1 MSWQHSTKMEGA
13 PIDEAPASGQEPVGA
28 PHEENPPHND
38 DNPVTKLFKDM
49 GTKVKNVVAAVER
62 MEEEVMDDKTVND
75 KVKAIQHTRN
85 VKTLRQMW
93 IDLILSKE
101 FTTIIDQVFDKCC
114 KLNDNDNDG
123 HEGDGKLDRTEL
135 GAAMSMLW
143 ERLDQKTGGGNKLP
157 RIKESEETVLRR
169 YDADSD
175 GHLDRDEFHGFARTY
190 FSRMEWPSWKVVCH
204 GATKG
209 FGFYVAQKI
218 LLQPAIGMVKKA
230 VGPIIKA
237 KIQNALKSLP
247 AGMLRGSLLKV
258 KYAVKR
264 PLAKEKNAEGKAI
277 VEEELMEM
285 RAKARAKLVALV
297 KSVAICCVGGSVGA
311 VAGWL

>member
-1 MSWQHSTKMEGA
+1 MDGA
-13 PIDEAPASGQEPVGA
+13 TIDQAPASGQEPVGA

-38 DNPVTKLFKDM
+38 DNPVTKLFKGM
-49 GTKVKNVVAAVER
+49 GSKVKNVVAAVER
-62 MEEEVMDDKTVND
+62 MEGEVLDDKTVND

-143 ERLDQKTGGGNKLP
+143 ERLDQKTGGGKKLP

>member
-1 MSWQHSTKMEGA
+1 MDGA
-13 PIDEAPASGQEPVGA
+13 TIDQAPASGQEPVGA

-38 DNPVTKLFKDM
+38 DNPVTKLFKGM
-49 GTKVKNVVAAVER
+49 GSKVKNVVAAVER
-62 MEEEVMDDKTVND
+62 MEGEVLDDKTVND

-114 KLNDNDNDG
+114 KLNDNDEDG

-218 LLQPAIGMVKKA
+218 LLQPAMGMVKKA
-230 VGPIIKA
+230 VGPIVKA

-247 AGMLRGSLLKV
+247 AGVLRGSLLKV

>member
-1 MSWQHSTKMEGA
+1 MDGA
-13 PIDEAPASGQEPVGA
+13 TIDQAPASGQEPVGA

-38 DNPVTKLFKDM
+38 DNPVTKLFKGM
-49 GTKVKNVVAAVER
+49 GSKVKNVVAAVER
-62 MEEEVMDDKTVND
+62 MEGEVLDDKTVND

>member
-1 MSWQHSTKMEGA
+1 MDGA
-13 PIDEAPASGQEPVGA
+13 TIDQAPASGQEPVGA

-38 DNPVTKLFKDM
+38 DNPVTKLFKGM
-49 GTKVKNVVAAVER
+49 GSKVKNVVAAVER
-62 MEEEVMDDKTVND
+62 MEGEVLDDKTVND

-114 KLNDNDNDG
+114 MLNDDDEDG
-123 HEGDGKLDRTEL
+123 REGDGKLDRTEL
-135 GAAMSMLW
+135 GAAMTMLW
-143 ERLDQKTGGGNKLP
+143 ERLDQKTGGGKKLP

>member
-49 GTKVKNVVAAVER
+49 GTKVKNVVGAVER

-114 KLNDNDNDG
+114 KLNDDDEDG

-135 GAAMSMLW
+135 GAAMTMLW
-143 ERLDQKTGGGNKLP
+143 ERLDQKTGGGKKLP

-190 FSRMEWPSWKVVCH
+190 FRWV
-204 GATKG
+204 GAHP
-209 FGFYVAQKI
+209 
-218 LLQPAIGMVKKA
+218 LPAI
-230 VGPIIKA
+230 
-237 KIQNALKSLP
+237 LKHN
-247 AGMLRGSLLKV
+247 RGSPLRREAAWPG
-258 KYAVKR
+258 AVR
-264 PLAKEKNAEGKAI
+264 
-277 VEEELMEM
+277 VH
-285 RAKARAKLVALV
+285 ARLVAVDDRDGDPPLLSVHALV
-297 KSVAICCVGGSVGA
+297 SRS
-311 VAGWL
+311 

>member
-1 MSWQHSTKMEGA
+1 MATFHPKMDGA
-13 PIDEAPASGQEPVGA
+13 TIDQAPASGQEPVGA

-38 DNPVTKLFKDM
+38 DNPVTKLFKGM
-49 GTKVKNVVAAVER
+49 GSKVKNVVAAVER
-62 MEEEVMDDKTVND
+62 MEGEVLHDKTVND

>member
-1 MSWQHSTKMEGA
+1 MDGA
-13 PIDEAPASGQEPVGA
+13 TIDQAPASGQEPVGA

-38 DNPVTKLFKDM
+38 DNPVTKLFKGM
-49 GTKVKNVVAAVER
+49 GSKVKNVVAAVER
-62 MEEEVMDDKTVND
+62 MEGEVLDDKTVND

-190 FSRMEWPSWKVVCH
+190 FSRMEWPSWKVGTLHCSQYH

>member
-1 MSWQHSTKMEGA
+1 MEGA

-28 PHEENPPHND
+28 PHEENPPRND
-38 DNPVTKLFKDM
+38 DNPVKKLFKDI
-49 GTKVKNVVAAVER
+49 GTKFKNVVAAVER
-62 MEEEVMDDKTVND
+62 MEEEVMHDKTVND
-75 KVKAIQHTRN
+75 KVKALQHTRN

-114 KLNDNDNDG
+114 MLNDDDEDG
-123 HEGDGKLDRTEL
+123 REGDGKLDRTEL
-135 GAAMSMLW
+135 GAAMTMLW
-143 ERLDQKTGGGNKLP
+143 ERLDQKTGGGKKLP

-175 GHLDRDEFHGFARTY
+175 GHLDRDEFHGFAKTY
-190 FSRMEWPSWKVVCH
+190 FSRMEWPAWKVAAK

-209 FGFYVAQKI
+209 LAFYLAQRV
-218 LLQPAIGMVKKA
+218 LLQPTIGVVKA
-230 VGPIIKA
+230 MVGPIVKA
-237 KIQNALKSLP
+237 KIQRALESG
-247 AGMLRGSLLKV
+247 AADALRGSLRKV

-264 PLAKEKNAEGKAI
+264 PLAATKKAEGKAML
-277 VEEELMEM
+277 EEELSEM
-285 RAKARAKLVALV
+285 RARRRTALFEFV
-297 KSVAICCVGGSVGA
+297 KSVGICAVGGGVGA

>member
-1 MSWQHSTKMEGA
+1 MEGA

-28 PHEENPPHND
+28 PHEENPPRND
-38 DNPVTKLFKDM
+38 DIPVKKLFKDI
-49 GTKVKNVVAAVER
+49 GTKFKNVVAAVER
-62 MEEEVMDDKTVND
+62 MEEEVMHDKTVND
-75 KVKAIQHTRN
+75 KVKALQHTRN

-114 KLNDNDNDG
+114 MLNDDDEDG
-123 HEGDGKLDRTEL
+123 REGDGKLDRTEL
-135 GAAMSMLW
+135 GAAMTMLW
-143 ERLDQKTGGGNKLP
+143 ERLDQKTGGGKKLP

-190 FSRMEWPSWKVVCH
+190 FSRMEWPSWKVAFH

-209 FGFYVAQKI
+209 FGFYVAQKM
-218 LLQPAIGMVKKA
+218 LLQPAIGIVKRA
-230 VGPIIKA
+230 VGPIVKA
-237 KIQNALKSLP
+237 KIQKALESG
-247 AGMLRGSLLKV
+247 AASVLRGSLRKV

-264 PLAKEKNAEGKAI
+264 PLVKTNNAEGKAI
-277 VEEELMEM
+277 LEEELLEM
-285 RAKARAKLVALV
+285 RAKARAKLVGLV
-297 KSVAICCVGGSVGA
+297 KSVAICCVGGTVGA

>member
-1 MSWQHSTKMEGA
+1 MDGA
-13 PIDEAPASGQEPVGA
+13 TIDQAPASGQEPVGA

-62 MEEEVMDDKTVND
+62 MEGEVLDDKTVND

>member
-1 MSWQHSTKMEGA
+1 MEGA

-114 KLNDNDNDG
+114 KLNDDDEDG

-143 ERLDQKTGGGNKLP
+143 ERLDQKTGGGKKLP

-190 FSRMEWPSWKVVCH
+190 FRWV
-204 GATKG
+204 GAH
-209 FGFYVAQKI
+209 
-218 LLQPAIGMVKKA
+218 P
-230 VGPIIKA
+230 
-237 KIQNALKSLP
+237 LP
-247 AGMLRGSLLKV
+247 AFLSIIEVRLCGGRRLGPARFAFMRASSQPTTAMGTLHCSQYTRSSREADTHLPFFASVGRSGRLGKLRATVPPRGSGSTSH
-258 KYAVKR
+258 R
-264 PLAKEKNAEGKAI
+264 G
-277 VEEELMEM
+277 
-285 RAKARAKLVALV
+285 
-297 KSVAICCVGGSVGA
+297 CCYNPRS
-311 VAGWL
+311 GW

>member
-1 MSWQHSTKMEGA
+1 MDGA
-13 PIDEAPASGQEPVGA
+13 TIDQAPASGQEPVGA

-38 DNPVTKLFKDM
+38 DNPVTKLFKGM
-49 GTKVKNVVAAVER
+49 GSKVKNVVAAVER
-62 MEEEVMDDKTVND
+62 MEGEVLDDKTVND

-297 KSVAICCVGGSVGA
+297 KSVAVCCVGGSVGA